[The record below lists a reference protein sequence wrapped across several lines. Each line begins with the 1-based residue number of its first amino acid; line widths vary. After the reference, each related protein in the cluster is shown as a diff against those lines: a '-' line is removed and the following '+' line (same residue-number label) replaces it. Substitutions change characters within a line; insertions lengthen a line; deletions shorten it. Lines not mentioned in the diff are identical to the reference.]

1 MKKKYRSIAH
11 PQWAAFEGGTLAII
25 FCGSEV
31 VVFAQSPS
39 WESFASLI
47 ISFFVV
53 SAICYVFSVRL
64 SPVFSYF
71 EMDDSGIRNRKIKF
85 SWNEIQD
92 LSLHTAEGYI
102 FQGVGKITFPSLVS
116 IGTNKPV
123 MKSSIFRPSWSFLS
137 QSQYVFISMYPKHLE
152 ALNQYGRGKSPV
164 VDEFLSLYY
173 DPLCNGGSPRS

>member
-1 MKKKYRSIAH
+1 MKYRSIAH
-11 PQWAAFEGGTLAII
+11 PQWAAFEGSI

-31 VVFAQSPS
+31 VAFACFQS
-39 WESFASLI
+39 WKSFASLI

-53 SAICYVFSVRL
+53 SAIVCTVRL
-64 SPVFSYF
+64 SPAFSYF
-71 EMDDSGIRNRKIKF
+71 EMDHSGIRNRKIKF

-92 LSLHTAEGYI
+92 ISLHTAETYI
-102 FQGVGKITFPSLVS
+102 FRGVGKITFPSFVS
-116 IGTNKPV
+116 IGTK
-123 MKSSIFRPSWSFLS
+123 KSMIKSNFFRPSWSFLS

-173 DPLCNGGSPRS
+173 APQVNHKTSEGTNPQRK